1 MSSWKRDTAICFG
14 VVLLMY
20 ALVGLVFGLVFGTL
34 FDCVADLTVKSVLFM
49 LLVGL
54 VAIGISCLAV
64 SGKGSPGKDWIELDR
79 SRNVGFFDRLDGI
92 CANAGMATPPV
103 YVVPLSFPNAF
114 AWGKSPEN
122 CFIAVTEGAL
132 RMLSEEEVLAVLGHE
147 ISHITH
153 RDTLVKGV
161 AGYCTKAL
169 TVSTMVIMILSVML
183 LGSVNAETGRRS
195 GGGGAAGPAILI
207 LLAVAVFLMI
217 FAGILALTIPGACL
231 VTRFGVS
238 RNREYLADAGSAEI
252 TGNPRALIS
261 ALEKMENGCANGTAR
276 YNASETMSWI
286 VEPNSLKNRGIMV
299 SLLSTHPSTAD
310 RVARL
315 EKIAEMMENGTYR
328 YGPGNRSIERTGCSP
343 HFRYYPSAYRTRCR
357 SAHPIRIK
365 RIGSS
370 CRKASGTF
378 SGSPGPRSGPDRR
391 PSCTT

>member
-34 FDCVADLTVKSVLFM
+34 FDCVVDLTVKSVLFM

-64 SGKGSPGKDWIELDR
+64 SGKGSPGKDWVELDR
-79 SRNVGFFDRLDGI
+79 GRNAGFFDRLDEM
-92 CANAGMATPPV
+92 CARAGMATPPV
-103 YVVPLSFPNAF
+103 YVVPVDFPNAF
-114 AWGKSPEN
+114 AWGKSPER
-122 CFIAVTEGAL
+122 CYIAVTEGAL
-132 RMLSEEEVLAVLGHE
+132 RMLSAEEVLAVLGHE

-153 RDTLVKGV
+153 RDTLVKGI

-169 TVSTMVIMILSVML
+169 TVSTMVVMILSVMFF
-183 LGSVNAETGRRS
+183 GSVNAQSGKRS
-195 GGGGAAGPAILI
+195 GGGAAGPAILI
-207 LLAVAVFLMI
+207 LMVLALFLLL

-261 ALEKMENGCANGTAR
+261 ALETMERGCADGTGR
-276 YNASETMSWI
+276 YSASDTMSWI
-286 VEPNSLKNRGIMV
+286 VEPNSLRNRGIMV
-299 SLLSTHPSTAD
+299 SLLSTHPSTAN

-315 EKIAEMMENGTYR
+315 EKIAEMMESGTYK
-328 YGPGNRSIERTGCSP
+328 YD
-343 HFRYYPSAYRTRCR
+343 
-357 SAHPIRIK
+357 K
-365 RIGSS
+365 R
-370 CRKASGTF
+370 
-378 SGSPGPRSGPDRR
+378 DRGIVL
-391 PSCTT
+391 